1 MPTGKNWFNF
11 TYANIIFI
19 VQIIVIQQLAASHKM
34 RTNWAMYRCN
44 PMYMPFSNNIQ
55 QDFVYCVQNI
65 QASFMGYLLQPLTY
79 TISLLTNLGGNFNGN
94 VNDTRAMFNKERN
107 YISSAIQNTF
117 PSLLESEQS
126 TLKSQQQQSASQ
138 LS

>member
-11 TYANIIFI
+11 IYVNVIFI
-19 VQIIVIQQLAASHKM
+19 VQIIIIYCLATAYQM
-34 RTNWAMYRCN
+34 RNNWALYRCN

-94 VNDTRAMFNKERN
+94 VNDVRAMFNKERN
-107 YISSAIQNTF
+107 NISTIVKNTL
-117 PSLLESEQS
+117 P
-126 TLKSQQQQSASQ
+126 
-138 LS
+138 